1 MSNLRKLLAARRM
14 FDVKPIPTSGVIA
27 DVASG
32 AIDGLP
38 KAGFYAPKVLATK
51 MGLPRPTAFYDPTLP
66 NARAVKRHEAMH
78 GIFRAAKDNPEL
90 ADAVPLWA
98 RARGG
103 PFEDELLARLASR
116 DPGAVLDWQV
126 PLYRNTD
133 PHVYAAVGPMLRAA
147 RFARDN
153 PVAVGAAAVGVGGT
167 LYGILAPDGDP
178 EETAI
183 ADEFDR
189 QVLRRTRPAGY

>member
-14 FDVKPIPTSGVIA
+14 FDVKPIPASGVIA

-38 KAGFYAPKVLATK
+38 KAGFYAPEALAAK

-78 GIFRAAKDNPEL
+78 GIFRASRENPDL

-116 DPGAVLDWQV
+116 DPGAILDWHV
-126 PLYRNTD
+126 PAYRQKD
-133 PHVYAAVGPMLRAA
+133 PHVYAAVDPLLRAA
-147 RFARDN
+147 RFVRDN
-153 PVAVGAAAVGVGGT
+153 PVAAGATAVGVGGT
-167 LYGILAPDGDP
+167 LYGALAPDSDP

-189 QVLRRTRPAGY
+189 QILRRRIPAGY